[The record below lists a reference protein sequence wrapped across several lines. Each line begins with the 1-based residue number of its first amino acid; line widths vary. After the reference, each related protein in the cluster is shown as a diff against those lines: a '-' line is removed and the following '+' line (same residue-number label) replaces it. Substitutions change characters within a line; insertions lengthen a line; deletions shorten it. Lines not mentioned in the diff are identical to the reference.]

1 MYPFVRAGRVFTRAL
16 TTRLDPALRSS
27 QIAMRVWPNDLDTN
41 AHMNN
46 GRYLTLMDL
55 GRFDLM
61 TQCGLVR
68 TVLKRKWFP
77 VAGGVMVRFDRPLHA
92 FEKITLN
99 SSIIGWDQK
108 WLYFHHDI
116 MTGTTRAA
124 RAIARGLFR
133 TQGRSVPT
141 TEILDAIN
149 YDGSQLSPP
158 ESVRLWMQADQLL
171 KSEGIDSKT

>member
-1 MYPFVRAGRVFTRAL
+1 
-16 TTRLDPALRSS
+16 
-27 QIAMRVWPNDLDTN
+27 MR
-41 AHMNN
+41 
-46 GRYLTLMDL
+46 
-55 GRFDLM
+55 
-61 TQCGLVR
+61 
-68 TVLKRKWFP
+68 
-77 VAGGVMVRFDRPLHA
+77 
-92 FEKITLN
+92 
-99 SSIIGWDQK
+99 
-108 WLYFHHDI
+108 
-116 MTGTTRAA
+116 TRAA

>member
-1 MYPFVRAGRVFTRAL
+1 
-16 TTRLDPALRSS
+16 
-27 QIAMRVWPNDLDTN
+27 MRVWPNDLDTN

-61 TQCGLVR
+61 TQCGLVG

-99 SSIIGWDQK
+99 SRIIGWDQR
-108 WLYFHHDI
+108 WLYFRHDI

-124 RAIARGLFR
+124 RATARGLFR

-141 TEILDAIN
+141 AEILEAIN
-149 YDGSQLSPP
+149 YDGSPLAPP
-158 ESVRLWMQADQLL
+158 ESDRLWMQADQLM
-171 KSEGIDSKT
+171 KEENTKGEV